1 MRRPTGEEGE
11 GPSKQ
16 HGAPSGPPLTPET
29 WISEEAHVV
38 SIARRALGRARHR
51 PGWIV
56 AIAGLTAAAFVGSR
70 LYRPPTYQAELHF
83 HLAEGEVTDP
93 THAPKPPKAVREY
106 VFNVALSRDR
116 VEQIM
121 KKYGWSPRYLA
132 RDRVAA
138 VDEFREDVS
147 VDVSRNYFVYD
158 RRPSDPPR
166 SAFVT
171 VSLVGTDP
179 EQTAATL
186 HEIGESIV
194 QEQRGQRTERLAH
207 ARQLL
212 ESQLTQ
218 ARARARYLQDAIG
231 MLSANPGLAGVPAPI
246 DRRTRAAALQVELE
260 GALRQLAVL
269 EHRATDVAFTEAA
282 EGEDLGLR
290 LELVDE
296 SLVAL
301 TPRLSALQL
310 ARRAL
315 MVFVVVALLAVPVV
329 GAFDDRIYSPAD
341 LAARSLPHF
350 GSLERFP
357 GDDAGSYRA
366 RAQPRTV

>member
-1 MRRPTGEEGE
+1 MPRPTGEEGDGSSE
-11 GPSKQ
+11 Q
-16 HGAPSGPPLTPET
+16 HGAPSGPSMTRET
-29 WISEEAHVV
+29 WNSEEAHVV
-38 SIARRALGRARHR
+38 SIAQRALGRARHR
-51 PGWIV
+51 PGWILG
-56 AIAGLTAAAFVGSR
+56 IAGLAAAAFVGSR
-70 LYRPPTYQAELHF
+70 LYRAPTYEAELHF
-83 HLAEGEVTDP
+83 HLAEGDVTDP
-93 THAPKPPKAVREY
+93 THAPRPPRAVREY

-121 KKYGWSPRYLA
+121 KKYDWSPRYLA
-132 RDRVAA
+132 RDRIAA

-166 SAFVT
+166 SAVVT

-194 QEQRGQRTERLAH
+194 LEQRGQRTERLAH
-207 ARQLL
+207 ARELL
-212 ESQLTQ
+212 ETQLTQ

-231 MLSANPGLAGVPAPI
+231 MLTMSPGGGGTREAI
-246 DRRTRAAALQVELE
+246 DRRTRAAALQVEQE

-269 EHRATDVAFTEAA
+269 ERRATDVAFTEAA

-290 LELVDE
+290 LELIDE

-301 TPRLSALQL
+301 TPRLTPLQL

-315 MVFVVVALLAVPVV
+315 MVFVVVALLAVPAV
-329 GAFDDRIYSPAD
+329 GAFDDRIYTPAD
-341 LAARSLPHF
+341 LAARALPHF
-350 GSLERFP
+350 GSLVRFP
-357 GDDAGSYRA
+357 GDDAGSFRA
-366 RAQPRTV
+366 RAQARTG